1 MMTTSIFSRKGTAWS
16 ALLPLLAAALFL
28 PSFADE
34 PGLVN
39 ISIED
44 GLSQNAVTSILADRR
59 GFIWFGTAG
68 GLNRYDGNDFK
79 VYNQGNGPGC
89 LSHDQVNC
97 MARDEDGTFWIGTT
111 GGGLNHFDPLG
122 GTFSRYR
129 SLAGDGNSLSD
140 DSIRALLPTG
150 NGILW
155 IGTDN
160 GLNRFDSG
168 SGRFTRYLWARES
181 SELGAGNAIYSLYRD
196 RGGVI
201 WAGSGDGL
209 YRFDGSRQTME
220 RFAADRGDRN
230 ARQHNQVNAIFEDD
244 RGTLWLGTEAGLVR
258 FDRQGGTFRCRM
270 ESATVL
276 PHLYRSRIFAIVP
289 DTQGRVW
296 VATES
301 GLYLFPR
308 QDLLAIYFHAG
319 AVPQRLLMNRFVIS
333 VFQDREDVIWA
344 GTLGGIFK
352 YDMRTRQFSMHGAE
366 IANRERGS
374 GTFSVLAACRD
385 AGGDLWIGTYKHGLF
400 RVRGG
405 LDERV
410 MRVPFPGNPQD
421 ERNLAVSALLPGRD
435 RILWVGTSR
444 GLYAYDL
451 ERNAFRAHF
460 AHGPAPGSLSHDQVA
475 ALFEDRS
482 GRLWIGTQDG
492 LNLLQRARGTFTT
505 YRLGP
510 HPVAASGRNSVTAI
524 CQDRQG
530 FVWIGTHGGGLSRFD
545 AELGVF
551 NRSFRHHEGDDAS
564 LGSDVVHCL
573 LEDSRGRF
581 WVGTNSGGLNLLDRA
596 SGRFTVFSTEDGLA
610 NNDIQGMLED
620 RQGHL
625 WLSTNRGLC
634 RFDPQAKSARNYTTR
649 DGLQGDEFMPMSF
662 YKAGDGEMFFGGT
675 NGLTRFFPEDI
686 KGNPHLPPVV
696 ITGVEVFNSGQKL
709 AGDIGRVQ
717 KLNLGPQD
725 RIVSFSFA
733 ALSFSD
739 PKRNRYAYQIEGLND
754 DWVQIGNRHEITVS
768 NLRPGSYVFRVR
780 GSNNHGVWN
789 EQGAALAITMRRPW
803 WQSWWFRLPA
813 LLMLLGLGFVWKRT
827 QTRRQAARIRT
838 EAAMDKFC
846 EKHEVSP
853 REREILLLLLKGM
866 SNKEI
871 EEALF
876 ISMGTVK
883 NHVYSIFQ
891 KIGVRNRPQLITL
904 FKNLQV
910 K

>member
-1 MMTTSIFSRKGTAWS
+1 MKNAAVNRRRPAWK
-16 ALLPLLAAALFL
+16 ALLLACAWLSL
-28 PSFADE
+28 PVFADE

-68 GLNRYDGNDFK
+68 GLNRYDGNDFI
-79 VYNQGNGPGC
+79 VYNQCNRPGC

-129 SLAGDGNSLSD
+129 SVPGDGGSLSD
-140 DSIRALLPTG
+140 DSLRALLPAG
-150 NGILW
+150 DGILW

-160 GLNRFDSG
+160 GLNRFDTR

-181 SELGAGNAIYSLYRD
+181 SGLSAGNAIYSLYRD
-196 RGGVI
+196 PGGTI

-209 YRFDGSRQTME
+209 YRFDGSRQTLE

-230 ARQHNQVNAIFEDD
+230 ARLHNQVNAIFEDD
-244 RGTLWLGTEAGLVR
+244 RGTLWLGTEGGLVR
-258 FDRQGGTFRCRM
+258 FDKQAGTFRCLM
-270 ESATVL
+270 ESVTVL

-289 DTQGRVW
+289 DTRGRVW

-308 QDLLAIYFHAG
+308 RDLLAIYFRAG

-333 VFQDREDVIWA
+333 VFHDREDVIWA
-344 GTLGGIFK
+344 GTLGGVFK
-352 YDMRTRQFSMHGAE
+352 YDLRTRQFSMHGAE
-366 IANRERGS
+366 IENRERGS
-374 GTFSVLAACRD
+374 GTFSVLATCRD

-400 RVRGG
+400 RVSGSP
-405 LDERV
+405 DQRV
-410 MRVPFPGNPQD
+410 RRVPFPGNPQD
-421 ERNLAVSALLPGRD
+421 ERSLAVSALLPGRD
-435 RILWVGTSR
+435 RVLWVGTSR

-451 ERNAFRAHF
+451 EGNAFRGHF

-475 ALFEDRS
+475 VLFEDRS
-482 GRLWIGTQDG
+482 GRLWVGTQDG
-492 LNLLQRARGTFTT
+492 LNQLDRARGTFTVF
-505 YRLGP
+505 RPAPQPG
-510 HPVAASGRNSVTAI
+510 AAGNRSKVSAI
-524 CQDRQG
+524 YQDRQG
-530 FVWIGTHGGGLSRFD
+530 FLWVGTQGGGLNRFD
-545 AELGVF
+545 GERGVF
-551 NRSFRHHEGDDAS
+551 DRNYRHREGDGGS
-564 LGSDVVHCL
+564 LGSDGVHCL
-573 LEDSRGRF
+573 LEDSLGRF

-634 RFDPQAKSARNYTTR
+634 RFDPLAKSARNYTTR

-675 NGLTRFFPEDI
+675 NGLTHFFPENI
-686 KGNPHLPPVV
+686 QGNPHRPPVV
-696 ITGVEVFNSGQKL
+696 LTGVEVFNSGRKL
-709 AGDIGRVQ
+709 SGDIGRVQ
-717 KLNLGPQD
+717 RLVLGPQD

-739 PKRNRYAYQIEGLND
+739 PKRNRYAYKIEGLND
-754 DWVQIGNRHEITVS
+754 DWVQIGGRHEVTVS

-789 EQGAALAITMRRPW
+789 EQGASLAITMRAPW
-803 WQSWWFRLPA
+803 WQSWWFRVPA
-813 LLMLLGLGFVWKRT
+813 FLLLLGLFLIWRRSR
-827 QTRRQAARIRT
+827 TRRMAARVRT
-838 EAAMDKFC
+838 LAAMDKFC

-853 REREILLLLLKGM
+853 REREILLLLLKGK

-871 EEALF
+871 EDALF

-891 KIGVRNRPQLITL
+891 KIGVKNRAQLITL